1 MKNYIYCKRNQQ
13 WWYFHGVKK
22 TITFIVLTILMS
34 LGLSVFRACMA
45 ASSAGMASAKS
56 LSHSSFIPLATA
68 AASLAT
74 ASSAATTLQYRA
86 NQSGNAILIT
96 LLLTNPSW
104 YSG

>member
-1 MKNYIYCKRNQQ
+1 MRNYIYCKRNQQ
-13 WWYFHGVKK
+13 WYCFHGVKK
-22 TITFIVLTILMS
+22 KTVTFIVLTILMS

-74 ASSAATTLQYRA
+74 ASSAATT
-86 NQSGNAILIT
+86 
-96 LLLTNPSW
+96 
-104 YSG
+104 